1 VSSSSSDAG
10 SFGDTSD
17 FRAIFFEEADEH
29 VAAIEGILL
38 GLNIAAPEAEE
49 LNAIF
54 RAAHSI
60 KGTSG
65 MLGFAEISA
74 LTHVLES
81 LLDDLRK
88 GERPLTEEI
97 LDLMLRAGDMV
108 KMQVAHRRG
117 TLPDAP
123 DAAAL
128 VNELRA
134 LAEQPAQPGAGTGR
148 AARRFAVCLGP
159 LAAPVD
165 TVDLDL
171 MLSGLADMGRVTPGE
186 MRNAP
191 GGEIRFEVELEGAE
205 ADLRSVLA
213 LVVPEDAIHIARQGE
228 PAPAAEP
235 PPPSAAAAD
244 DDDGGEIF
252 VDPAKWKAQQKKAAA
267 AADAERATAAPAAA
281 VPAAAPATQSSYDEF
296 VTPEALRA
304 ARATAEG
311 AGAARPRSPGRR
323 ASDDPAATVVQYG
336 RRASD
341 SPTGPGPMGRRG
353 EDRRLPGA
361 AADAA
366 SIRVG
371 IDKVDRLV
379 NLVGELVITEA
390 MLAQQLRVDGKDSAY
405 TAGLVD
411 LGRHARNLQ
420 EAVMSIRMVPIS
432 AVFTRFPR
440 VARELAQRFG
450 KEVELKVSGETT
462 ELDRGLIEKII
473 DPLTHLVRNSIDHG
487 IETAEARV
495 ALGKPRWGTIVL
507 SASQRGGNIVIQVQD
522 DGAGLNR
529 QKILERAA
537 ERGIA
542 ISPQASDEEVWQL
555 IFEAGFSTAEKVT
568 DVSGR
573 GVGMDVVRRNIQVMG
588 GGTVELSSTAGAGM
602 TVTVSVPL
610 TLAIMESMSVA
621 VGSHTYV
628 LPLTAVIESRRVEP
642 GDLAGVAGQ
651 GWTLRIRDDF
661 LPVLWLSDLF
671 ASADAADRRKAEGVA
686 VIVESE
692 AGRVALMVDNL
703 LGQQQVVVKS
713 LEANF
718 RRVPGI
724 SSATIMGD
732 GRVALILDIS
742 QLVQLAHRR
751 GARKT
756 ASGLG

>member
-65 MLGFAEISA
+65 MLGFGEISA

-88 GERPLTEEI
+88 GERLLTEEI

-134 LAEQPAQPGAGTGR
+134 LAEQSAQPGGGTGR
-148 AARRFAVCLGP
+148 SARRFAVRLGP

-186 MRNAP
+186 MRNAA

-228 PAPAAEP
+228 PAPAAAP
-235 PPPSAAAAD
+235 PPAA

-267 AADAERATAAPAAA
+267 AADTERAAAPPAAA
-281 VPAAAPATQSSYDEF
+281 SSYDEF

-304 ARATAEG
+304 ARAEASG
-311 AGAARPRSPGRR
+311 ADAARPRSPGRR
-323 ASDDPAATVVQYG
+323 ASDDPTATVVQYG

-440 VARELAQRFG
+440 VARELSQRFG

-495 ALGKPRWGTIVL
+495 AAGKTRFGTIIL
-507 SASQRGGNIVIQVQD
+507 SASQKGGNIVIQVQD

-529 QKILERAA
+529 KKILERAA

-542 ISPQASDEEVWQL
+542 ISPQASDEEVWPL

-588 GGTVELSSTAGAGM
+588 GGTVELSSQEGAGM

-621 VGSHTYV
+621 VGRDIYV
-628 LPLTAVIESRRVEP
+628 LPLTAVVESRRVEQ

-671 ASADAADRRKAEGVA
+671 ASADATDRRKSEGVA
-686 VIVESE
+686 VIVEAE
-692 AGRVALMVDNL
+692 GGRVALMVDNL

-713 LEANF
+713 LESNF
-718 RRVPGI
+718 RKVPGI

-742 QLVQLAHRR
+742 QIVQLAHR
-751 GARKT
+751 GTRK
-756 ASGLG
+756 AAVSAFPA

>member
-1 VSSSSSDAG
+1 
-10 SFGDTSD
+10 
-17 FRAIFFEEADEH
+17 
-29 VAAIEGILL
+29 
-38 GLNIAAPEAEE
+38 
-49 LNAIF
+49 
-54 RAAHSI
+54 
-60 KGTSG
+60 
-65 MLGFAEISA
+65 
-74 LTHVLES
+74 
-81 LLDDLRK
+81 
-88 GERPLTEEI
+88 
-97 LDLMLRAGDMV
+97 
-108 KMQVAHRRG
+108 
-117 TLPDAP
+117 
-123 DAAAL
+123 
-128 VNELRA
+128 
-134 LAEQPAQPGAGTGR
+134 
-148 AARRFAVCLGP
+148 
-159 LAAPVD
+159 
-165 TVDLDL
+165 
-171 MLSGLADMGRVTPGE
+171 

-228 PAPAAEP
+228 PAPAAVP
-235 PPPSAAAAD
+235 PPLPAAAA
-244 DDDGGEIF
+244 DDGGEIF

-267 AADAERATAAPAAA
+267 TAAPAAA
-281 VPAAAPATQSSYDEF
+281 APAAAPAAVSSYDEF

-495 ALGKPRWGTIVL
+495 AAGKPRWGTIAL

-542 ISPQASDEEVWQL
+542 ISPQASDDEVWQL

-756 ASGLG
+756 ASALG